1 MRFSFHFNILCG
13 VKRKASMYSL
23 FMMEEECVE
32 KVTFDGSQRQIE
44 RFLIAIYTLYSITLL
59 LISGQNGWGKINDI
73 IWTGCLVIAW
83 VLYLSS
89 YRTYAFRMNIT
100 AVLMQV
106 TVILY
111 AMHSKEFPDILP
123 TFMVFVVLLSLT
135 GISEIIFLTMLSI
148 AIIFFGH
155 LFVVKT
161 VTDMTIAVSQLMNIF
176 LLQFVVYTWI
186 KRTDEGSRNLLKVIE
201 ELKVVQRSKDDF
213 VANVS
218 HEIRTPI
225 NTICGMS
232 EIMLREDLPYNL
244 KENVQSMQIAGRNL
258 MGVVSDILDF
268 SELQS
273 GKIELEEEAYN
284 ITSTINDVIN
294 MTMARKNE
302 KKLELIVDCDATIP
316 SVLLGDEKKLRRV
329 IMNLVD
335 NAIKFTEEGCVS
347 LTIGYRKESYG
358 INLIISVKDTGIGM
372 DAESLEQLFV
382 SFAQVDTSTKRQEGG
397 LGLGLAISH
406 ALMQKMGGAITV
418 KSKLGKGT
426 VVKIVV
432 PQKVLDEEPVASL
445 QDRDNISVATYID
458 MEQFTQV
465 TIRDEYSAMI
475 RHMVE
480 QLRGKCHI
488 CRNLA
493 ELQRR
498 HEYEKFSHIFISI
511 TEYRADQAYFDELAK
526 QTNVVVILNHHE
538 ERYVTNQDIFKI
550 CKPFYILT
558 IVSVLN
564 GLYDKKR
571 GRQNLAMEKF
581 VTKDAHVLVVDDN
594 RMNLRVVE
602 ELLANYRI
610 KVTTASSGEE
620 ALDKIVT
627 VDYDFVFMDHM
638 MPEMDGVETLRRI
651 RGMLG
656 TYYKKV
662 PVVALTA
669 NAVAGTREALLAE
682 GFNDFLEKPIERSVL
697 ERVLKR
703 NLPAEKIIAK
713 DAIVPEQNKTEEYDF
728 QIPELDVEKGILYC
742 NGKEQYIRILR
753 GYCEDWDNSSTLAET
768 LFEKEDWKNYTIA
781 VHGMKSAMRSIGAMQ
796 LSEKARLLEYAGK
809 ENRIGFIR
817 DNHRSLMEEYIALFE
832 QLKKNEIICPK
843 KVQEEVVEETVE
855 LNKLPILSTDLLER
869 TIEQMEETMYTLDGE
884 RLLELITMLEGYQY
898 KGRHMQEVLAPIR
911 RKVEMY
917 DYVSAVESVIRWK
930 SELTGKEK

>member
-1 MRFSFHFNILCG
+1 M
-13 VKRKASMYSL
+13 
-23 FMMEEECVE
+23 E
-32 KVTFDGSQRQIE
+32 KVTYEGSRKQIE

-59 LISGQNGWGKINDI
+59 LISEENDWGRINDI
-73 IWTGCLVIAW
+73 IWTACLIIAW
-83 VLYLSS
+83 VLYLSRYKS
-89 YRTYAFRMNIT
+89 YNFRMKAT
-100 AVLMQV
+100 ALLMQV

-111 AMHSKEFPDILP
+111 ALHSKEFPDTIP

-148 AIIFFGH
+148 AVIFLGH
-155 LFVVKT
+155 VFVVHT
-161 VTDMTIAVSQLMNIF
+161 VTDMTISVSQLMNIF

-201 ELKVVQRSKDDF
+201 ELKVVQSSKDDF

-232 EIMLREDLPYNL
+232 EIMLREELPYNL

-302 KKLELIVDCDATIP
+302 KKIELIVDCDATIP

-335 NAIKFTEEGCVS
+335 NAIKFTDEGCVS
-347 LTIGYRKESYG
+347 LIIGYRKESYG
-358 INLIISVKDTGIGM
+358 INLVVAVKDTGIGM

-382 SFAQVDTSTKRQEGG
+382 SFTQVDTSTKRQEGG
-397 LGLGLAISH
+397 LGLGLAISQ
-406 ALMQKMGGAITV
+406 ALIQKMGGAITV

-426 VVKIVV
+426 VVKVVV
-432 PQKVLDEEPVASL
+432 PQKVLDEEPIASL
-445 QDRDNISVATYID
+445 QNRENINVATYID

-465 TIRDEYSAMI
+465 AIRDEYSNMI

-480 QLRGKCHI
+480 QLRGKCHV
-488 CRNLA
+488 CRNIG

-498 HEYEKFSHIFISI
+498 NEYEKFSHIFISL
-511 TEYRADQAYFDELAK
+511 TEYKADQSYFDDLAK
-526 QTNVVVILNHHE
+526 QTNIIVVLNHQE
-538 ERYVTNQDIFKI
+538 ERVVLNQDIFKI
-550 CKPFYILT
+550 YKPFYILT

-564 GLYDKKR
+564 GLYDKNR
-571 GRQNLAMEKF
+571 GRQNFSMEKF
-581 VTKDAHVLVVDDN
+581 ITKDAHVLVVDDN

-602 ELLANYRI
+602 ELLSNYRI

-638 MPEMDGVETLRRI
+638 MPEMDGVETLHRI

-669 NAVAGTREALLAE
+669 NAVAGTRESLLAE

-703 NLPAEKIIAK
+703 NLPEEKIISK
-713 DAIVPEQNKTEEYDF
+713 ENITKEQEEAVALEAECEL
-728 QIPELDVEKGILYC
+728 QIPELDIEKGILYC

-768 LFEKEDWKNYTIA
+768 LFEKRDWKNYTIA

-809 ENRIGFIR
+809 ENRIDFIFE
-817 DNHRSLMEEYIALFE
+817 NHRSLMEEYIALFE
-832 QLKKNEIICPK
+832 RLKQNEIICPRK
-843 KVQEEVVEETVE
+843 SQEEQEEETVE
-855 LNKLPILSTDLLER
+855 INKLPLLSTDVLER

-884 RLLELITMLEGYQY
+884 RLLELIAFLEGYQY
-898 KGRHMQEVLAPIR
+898 KGQNMQEVLAPIR

-917 DYVSAVESVIRWK
+917 DYVSAVESIMRWK
-930 SELTGKEK
+930 SELAGKEK